1 MRNLSTLENTEFIL
15 WFSHRLF
22 NKTRDHWSSEKA
34 IERRFE
40 INILI
45 FSESWFARTEIPLS
59 GQLTDFVSTWYRLGT
74 DGCASKRVW
83 NHWEAGGLGRSSA
96 DKKQELT
103 HGCSSTVMR
112 RGERSRL
119 VMKGGSGREG
129 RNETEGPYRP
139 GEPRGGINPGPTHL
153 LLLPCLEV
161 SFVDIGRCESCLIS
175 RSLQLN
181 YMYSRT
187 FFEIAN
193 RVPFIEV
200 RIWS

>member
-1 MRNLSTLENTEFIL
+1 MRNLSTLGNIEFIL
-15 WFSHRLF
+15 WFSHRLL
-22 NKTRDHWSSEKA
+22 NKTRDHWSSEEA
-34 IERRFE
+34 IERRFVNKYLD
-40 INILI
+40 ISRILY
-45 FSESWFARTEIPLS
+45 FLARARFARTEIPLS

-161 SFVDIGRCESCLIS
+161 SFVDIGRCESCLIL
-175 RSLQLN
+175 RSLQLD

-193 RVPFIEV
+193 RVL
-200 RIWS
+200 S